1 MSVPPRCPDTKF
13 SHLWGKKWRKI
24 PGLFWIS
31 IIQIEKV
38 ELQRH
43 SSPKAEET
51 VVQGTLNWAMANGHD
66 NGPLLSKFCSMFN
79 KFEIRFARLPYQETA
94 KVWRSNL
101 NITYTSTRVKYGFND
116 VQPLSLQIQTSTNH
130 WTTWRHHFCP
140 LREMA
145 GSCICLVI
153 KTPKS
158 QPFRRPRLLLRH
170 VFPTS
175 RLLCPNGDGCHY
187 ARLLNNEHGRKHRF

>member
-1 MSVPPRCPDTKF
+1 MGKHNSALKGEIITTPLSRIRRNSSSRYRRLYLQIARWQTDPATARCYQNSVPC
-13 SHLWGKKWRKI
+13 S
-24 PGLFWIS
+24 
-31 IIQIEKV
+31 
-38 ELQRH
+38 
-43 SSPKAEET
+43 
-51 VVQGTLNWAMANGHD
+51 LNSD
-66 NGPLLSKFCSMFN
+66 FN
-79 KFEIRFARLPYQETA
+79 QVYILFEIMLARLPYQETA